1 MMENKDTVR
10 NPVTDLRVL
19 KVLFGDDNAAEPV
32 PVRRPGVWVID
43 DEARVDWAE
52 ISTVSHT
59 GRTKI
64 GLNLGVV
71 GKVSICPVQPC

>member
-1 MMENKDTVR
+1 MENKDTAR

-19 KVLFGDDNAAEPV
+19 KALFGDDNAAEPV
-32 PVRRPGVWVID
+32 PVRRPGVWVTGG
-43 DEARVDWAE
+43 EACVDWAG

-71 GKVSICPVQPC
+71 RNV